1 MSPPTFGKRG
11 GSQRLPAAPHFADA
25 SKQTSHGYVKIIGIA
40 ALTLFI
46 SFVAVSLLGKQSQ
59 SSPPSSSGP
68 RHVSS
73 PPAPQA
79 PHAVYWQPRSATP
92 TFPVV
97 TPETLCKER
106 HRLNYDM
113 RDTCVRMQETAKLE
127 ADNIQID
134 DDVKVLCAKR
144 YIHD

>member
-73 PPAPQA
+73 SPAPQA
-79 PHAVYWQPRSATP
+79 PHAVY
-92 TFPVV
+92 
-97 TPETLCKER
+97 
-106 HRLNYDM
+106 
-113 RDTCVRMQETAKLE
+113 
-127 ADNIQID
+127 
-134 DDVKVLCAKR
+134 
-144 YIHD
+144 